1 MRTLSLLS
9 PNLTEAVWEN
19 LRPELID
26 ILEAMREQRLH
37 GDRSSI
43 VERHL
48 AILRELVD
56 KYTKMQPKPAVVP
69 RAIDL
74 ALMEPFR
81 SAVFNTE
88 AKKESRVTELSKL
101 EDQIQP
107 LVVSWQDSAN
117 EFLAGLLPSTKRSGK
132 RKLNTSQ
139 LTLAAIFFRCHWCT
153 EPISYPRV
161 LVHNCL
167 MKSRSPSNGDED
179 SGEETEDE
187 KLLALVPSYA
197 GMPWNHDKEQI
208 TFDEEAWK
216 CARSVIAA
224 CGEDPDTVTASQ
236 MDDKDRRVECL
247 QCRTQTATGNRLVM
261 KWRIAVS
268 AAWAY
273 ISHFPISMQGRFY
286 TK

>member
-1 MRTLSLLS
+1 VRTLTFLS
-9 PNLTEAVWEN
+9 PNLTETVWEN
-19 LRPELID
+19 LRPDLID

-37 GDRSSI
+37 EDRSL
-43 VERHL
+43 VVAKHFG
-48 AILRELVD
+48 ILRELVD
-56 KYTKMQPKPAVVP
+56 KYTKKQPKPAVVP

-101 EDQIQP
+101 EDHVQP
-107 LVVSWQDSAN
+107 LVASWQDSAN
-117 EFLAGLLPSTKRSGK
+117 EFLAGLLPSIKRSGK
-132 RKLNTSQ
+132 HKLGTSQ

-167 MKSRSPSNGDED
+167 TKTRSRSNGDED
-179 SGEETEDE
+179 SGEELEDE

-197 GMPWNHDKEQI
+197 GMPWNYDKEV

-216 CARSVIAA
+216 CARSVIVA
-224 CGEDPDTVTASQ
+224 CGEDPVTVTASQ

-247 QCRTQTATGNRLVM
+247 QCRTQTARGNRLVM

-273 ISHFPISMQGRFY
+273 ISHFPI
-286 TK
+286 